1 VREIPSGFAGEHGAD
16 LVGLKTS
23 LIIFGIESEKEKK
36 MKKKKTKGISAED

>member
-1 VREIPSGFAGEHGAD
+1 VREIPSGFAGEQGAD

-23 LIIFGIESEKEKK
+23 LIIFVIEMEK